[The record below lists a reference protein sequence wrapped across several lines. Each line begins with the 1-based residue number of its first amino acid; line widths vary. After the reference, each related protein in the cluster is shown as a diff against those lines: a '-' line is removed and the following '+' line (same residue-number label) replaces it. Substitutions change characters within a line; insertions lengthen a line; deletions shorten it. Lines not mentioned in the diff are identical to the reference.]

1 MKGATNNLNIV
12 AYCRVS
18 TDKEEQADSLEHQKQ
33 FFGEYAQKNGHN
45 LRKVYADEGITGTSL
60 RKRSEFLRLMKDA
73 KLGLFEAVVVKDISR
88 FARNTVDFL
97 QSILHCPA
105 GTGNDTPAAS
115 RGDSGGKDKR

>member
-1 MKGATNNLNIV
+1 MSWLMKGATNNLNIV

-18 TDKEEQADSLEHQKQ
+18 TDKEEQVDSLEHQKQ

-88 FARNTVDFL
+88 FARN
-97 QSILHCPA
+97 S
-105 GTGNDTPAAS
+105 
-115 RGDSGGKDKR
+115 